1 LKVIG
6 SCPPSSHADELPLR
20 MSPEDFIPKLA
31 EASWKMRGILIT
43 RDKPVDLIKGKRG
56 D

>member
-1 LKVIG
+1 M
-6 SCPPSSHADELPLR
+6 SSSIHAEKLPLW

-31 EASWKMRGILIT
+31 GASWKMRGILIT
-43 RDKPVDLIKGKRG
+43 RDKPVDLIKGKRR

>member
-1 LKVIG
+1 
-6 SCPPSSHADELPLR
+6 
-20 MSPEDFIPKLA
+20 MFPEDFIQKSA

-43 RDKPVDLIKGKRG
+43 RDKPVDLIKDKRR